1 MGLVMLGSG
10 DEDAVSEMMS
20 HAVDQQ
26 HEKTIRALSV
36 ALALIMFN
44 KKEQADG
51 LIEQMCSSKD
61 SILRYGAQF
70 VIGMA
75 YAGTA
80 STQSI
85 RRLLH
90 NAVTDTDNDVKRAAM
105 MNIGFLCFKDPK
117 IIPNLVKNMA
127 DSYNPHLQY
136 GAAMALGIG
145 CAGTGNS
152 DALRILAHLT
162 QKQQQEDDFVRQGAL
177 IALSM
182 VFIQVTEVQEPK
194 VAVIKKLYEK
204 MIANRYESP
213 LTRMGALVS
222 NGILNAAGR
231 NCSISLTTQDG
242 NMRQNTIAG
251 LVLFMQHWFWY
262 PMLNF
267 LPLALTPTVM
277 IGVNHK
283 LKVPKAFS
291 FTVKATPSTFKYPE
305 MTKKR
310 EKEEKQK
317 VETAVLSTTAK
328 VKARHDR
335 KK

>member
-1 MGLVMLGSG
+1 
-10 DEDAVSEMMS
+10 
-20 HAVDQQ
+20 
-26 HEKTIRALSV
+26 
-36 ALALIMFN
+36 
-44 KKEQADG
+44 
-51 LIEQMCSSKD
+51 
-61 SILRYGAQF
+61 
-70 VIGMA
+70 
-75 YAGTA
+75 
-80 STQSI
+80 
-85 RRLLH
+85 
-90 NAVTDTDNDVKRAAM
+90 
-105 MNIGFLCFKDPK
+105 
-117 IIPNLVKNMA
+117 
-127 DSYNPHLQY
+127 
-136 GAAMALGIG
+136 
-145 CAGTGNS
+145 
-152 DALRILAHLT
+152 
-162 QKQQQEDDFVRQGAL
+162 
-177 IALSM
+177 M

-194 VAVIKKLYEK
+194 VAVIRKLYEK